1 MGGMWLPV
9 SRNESTF
16 SSFRRVFVKRVVGC
30 MSHTRMYFIHMHT
43 RTNTHELHAPTKAKA
58 KTRPP
63 RKRKRTRK
71 RRRDLHES
79 ERTSTCPHTGLQLV
93 RTQDFNLSA
102 HRTSTCPHTR
112 LQLVRTQDFNLS
124 AHRTSTCP
132 HTHKCTDADFNLSAR
147 H

>member
-93 RTQDFNLSA
+93 RTRTNALMRTSTCPHDTDANFNLFA
-102 HRTSTCPHTR
+102 RVRGRTSTCPHTEHR
-112 LQLVRTQDFNLS
+112 CGLQLVRT
-124 AHRTSTCP
+124 RTM
-132 HTHKCTDADFNLSAR
+132 H
-147 H
+147 